1 MRTTTKK
8 LENAVTQIKVT
19 FDKKEWAE
27 AQDAAL
33 KRLATRVKLDGF
45 RPGKAP
51 VAMIKARLG
60 KQAIYDEATDQIL
73 QKRYADIMKKAEVAP
88 IAQPTLNID
97 SVDNDNLKITI
108 LCPVKPEVELGEYKG
123 LEVKKGRVTVA
134 KKDIEAQ
141 VENYRHQFAELTTKE
156 NGEVAKGD
164 TVVMDFE
171 GFIDGEAFEGGKA
184 ENHSLE
190 IGSGSFI
197 PGFEEQVVGMKVGE
211 EKEIHVTF
219 PEEYQSAEL
228 AGQEAVFKVKVHEIK
243 TKVLPDIDD
252 ELAKDVNIDGIETL
266 ADLETYTKEQ
276 IKNKK
281 QTEVESKFSDDIF
294 NAVIENTPL
303 EVPEAMIETETQTM
317 LREVEQNL
325 SQQGLN
331 MELFQQL
338 TGKTMEDM
346 KAEMSEQAE
355 KRVKFN
361 LILAEIA
368 KAENIEISDEEV
380 DDEIKEIATY
390 YGREFDEVKTIF
402 EAQMGQI
409 KSDLATRKAVQL
421 IKDNVK

>member
-141 VENYRHQFAELTTKE
+141 KDSLMSQMIAIVAIFVGISFVMFGGMSLINDLFTHVDGQPVPLVELICL
-156 NGEVAKGD
+156 GCLIGIVMI
-164 TVVMDFE
+164 VVMYC
-171 GFIDGEAFEGGKA
+171 FIM
-184 ENHSLE
+184 
-190 IGSGSFI
+190 FI
-197 PGFEEQVVGMKVGE
+197 LS
-211 EKEIHVTF
+211 ITR
-219 PEEYQSAEL
+219 
-228 AGQEAVFKVKVHEIK
+228 
-243 TKVLPDIDD
+243 
-252 ELAKDVNIDGIETL
+252 
-266 ADLETYTKEQ
+266 
-276 IKNKK
+276 NK
-281 QTEVESKFSDDIF
+281 
-294 NAVIENTPL
+294 
-303 EVPEAMIETETQTM
+303 M
-317 LREVEQNL
+317 LRAKKIFFKIVL
-325 SQQGLN
+325 
-331 MELFQQL
+331 
-338 TGKTMEDM
+338 KTCT
-346 KAEMSEQAE
+346 
-355 KRVKFN
+355 
-361 LILAEIA
+361 ILGMASCVMFIIWCCQTFL
-368 KAENIEISDEEV
+368 K
-380 DDEIKEIATY
+380 
-390 YGREFDEVKTIF
+390 
-402 EAQMGQI
+402 
-409 KSDLATRKAVQL
+409 
-421 IKDNVK
+421 